1 MSEAR
6 ASVAATARALALPL
20 AALYLVALGAAPLFD
35 VDEGAFAE
43 ATREMLQSGDW
54 GHTTLNGAD
63 RFDKPILVYWLQAAA
78 MTLFGVNEF
87 AARLPSALATMVACI
102 ATAHVAGR
110 RLGAHAGVLSGL
122 VLASTAGFMLI
133 GRAATADGLLNAL
146 LIATSLCLWQFALDR
161 DLRALRWA
169 ALWCGLGLLTKGPIA
184 LLVPGATLI
193 LWAASQRDG
202 ALLWRALT
210 DLRSWAIVV
219 IVAGPWYL
227 YALMRHGMR
236 FVEGFL
242 LRHNV
247 ERFAGTLEGHSGSL
261 LYYIVVLPLLLLP
274 WTPLLLC
281 TVMRWRSLWAA
292 PHTRFLLVWSAF
304 VIVFFSL
311 SGTKL
316 PHYALYGVAPLAM
329 LAGLA
334 LASAGARRWQQ
345 AVWATA
351 LLQLGALAL
360 APWLTGLLAN
370 RTGDAWV
377 RAILVEASNTATFMP
392 WVLLG
397 VALVLVLAL
406 WPVVARNARLHIGA
420 EHRTVMA
427 ACVAA
432 AVLAWLAVPW
442 WANAQQGPVRD
453 LGVVARERDL
463 SLVQW
468 RLHQPSIGF
477 YADRAAPRTAP
488 APGQWA
494 LVNTLQS
501 RQQPTVVCERMDGRS
516 GYALVRASDRPWPD
530 CFNALER

>member
-6 ASVAATARALALPL
+6 ASLAATVRVLVVPL
-20 AALYLVALGAAPLFD
+20 AALYLIALGAAPLFD

-63 RFDKPILVYWLQAAA
+63 RFDKPILIYWLQSVT
-78 MTLFGVNEF
+78 MVLFGVNEF
-87 AARLPSALATMVACI
+87 AARLPSALATVVACI
-102 ATAHVAGR
+102 ATAHVTGQRLGNNAGR
-110 RLGAHAGVLSGL
+110 LAGL

-146 LIATSLCLWQFALDR
+146 LIATCLCLWQFSLDR

-169 ALWCGLGLLTKGPIA
+169 ALWCALGLLTKGPIA
-184 LLVPGATLI
+184 LLVPGATLL

-202 ALLWRALT
+202 ALLLRALA

-219 IVAGPWYL
+219 FVAGPWYL
-227 YALMRHGMR
+227 YALARHGMG

-261 LYYIVVLPLLLLP
+261 LYYVAVLPLLFLP

-281 TVMRWRSLWAA
+281 TVLRAPSLWRS
-292 PHTRFLLVWSAF
+292 PHTRFLLIWSAF

-329 LAGLA
+329 LSGLA
-334 LASAGARRWQQ
+334 LASAAATRWRH

-351 LLQLGALAL
+351 VLQLGTLAMAPELAQWLGERITDPWVKAVAL
-360 APWLTGLLAN
+360 
-370 RTGDAWV
+370 
-377 RAILVEASNTATFMP
+377 EASNTAAFMP
-392 WVLLG
+392 GLLLG
-397 VALVLVLAL
+397 LALVLGLAL
-406 WPVVARNARLHIGA
+406 WPVVAPHARMHLA
-420 EHRTVMA
+420 VEHRAALA

-432 AVLAWLAVPW
+432 AGLAWLVVPW
-442 WANAQQGPVRD
+442 WATAQQGPVRD
-453 LGVVARERDL
+453 LGVLARERDL
-463 SLVQW
+463 SVVQW

-477 YADRAAPRTAP
+477 YADRAAPRNAP
-488 APGQWA
+488 SPGQWA
-494 LVNTLQS
+494 LVNALQM
-501 RQQPTVVCERMDGRS
+501 RQAPTAACERIEGRA
-516 GYALVRASDRPWPD
+516 GYLLVRATDRPWMD
-530 CFNALER
+530 CFEAPAR